1 MPGPYLR
8 ALPAGFDTP
17 LFWNQTELNELVG
30 SSALATV
37 AERLRTLEQ
46 DYGQLRGV
54 LVDQLSLF
62 SAEQFTFQ
70 RYAWATSVVWARSI
84 MVSTGTGNGT
94 AMEPVLVPVLD
105 GLQHDHRVNTSL
117 RVDEAGQRLVFAA
130 TQDYAE
136 AGSPVLINW
145 GERPNAVLL
154 LNQGPVPR
162 ERSRS
167 QNKADNR
174 YGRTPMHCSD
184 I

>member
-1 MPGPYLR
+1 MLRPGFVLIPR
-8 ALPAGFDTP
+8 SVALAAISARAGF
-17 LFWNQTELNELVG
+17 F
-30 SSALATV
+30 S
-37 AERLRTLEQ
+37 Q

-162 ERSRS
+162 KRERSERI
-167 QNKADNR
+167 QHKTEPRWADT
-174 YGRTPMHCSD
+174 YALL
-184 I
+184 